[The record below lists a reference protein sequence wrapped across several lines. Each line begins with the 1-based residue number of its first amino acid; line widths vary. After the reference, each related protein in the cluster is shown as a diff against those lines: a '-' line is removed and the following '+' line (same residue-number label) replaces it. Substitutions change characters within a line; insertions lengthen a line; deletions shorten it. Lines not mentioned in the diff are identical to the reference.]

1 MMRCVPALILLA
13 GLCLTL
19 FSSAVAAETTVRV
32 LLPGGYG
39 ARLPQKDEGVERLAV
54 STGEV
59 LFGGMQYFGKIEIWR
74 GKNGLYVV
82 NELPLEEYVKGV
94 VSGEVGRAWDIEA
107 LKAQAVV
114 SRTYVL
120 MQKAYAVS
128 APVPYDV
135 TSSVLHQVFKGGDV
149 PEPIARAVE
158 DTRGEI
164 LTFDGGPIVAYF
176 HSTSG
181 GITEDAAEVF
191 GKSYPYLK
199 PVETNSELSPYFL
212 WQKKIALKDM
222 EKASGVKGLKDIGID
237 SHTESGRVRTFS
249 FVNGSGSTKIAAK
262 TLRQNLGWD
271 KLPSTFVTSIMRDNG
286 AFIIEGRGY
295 GHGVGMCQWSALQMA
310 RDGKTYRD
318 ILSYFYQGTVLQ
330 QYEDR

>member
-32 LLPGGYG
+32 LLTGGNG

-94 VSGEVGRAWDIEA
+94 VSGEVGRSWDIEA

-237 SHTESGRVRTFS
+237 SHTASGRVRTFS

>member
-1 MMRCVPALILLA
+1 MMRCVLALIILV
-13 GLCLTL
+13 GICL
-19 FSSAVAAETTVRV
+19 SVISPAVAAETTVRV
-32 LLPGGYG
+32 LLAGSNGG
-39 ARLPQKDEGVERLAV
+39 RLPQKDEGVERLAV

-59 LFGGMQYFGKIEIWR
+59 IFGGMQYFGKIEVWR

-94 VSGEVGRAWDIEA
+94 VSGEVGRSWDIEA
-107 LKAQAVV
+107 LKAQAVI

-120 MQKAYAVS
+120 MQKNYAVA

-149 PEPIARAVE
+149 PESIAQAVE
-158 DTRGEI
+158 STRGEI
-164 LTFDGGPIVAYF
+164 LTFEGKPIVAYF

-212 WQKKIALKDM
+212 WQKKIPVKDM
-222 EKASGVKGLKDIGID
+222 EKAAGVKGLKDIGID
-237 SHTESGRVRTFS
+237 SHSASGRVRNFS
-249 FVNGSGSTKIAAK
+249 FVNGSGSTKIVAK

-286 AFIIEGRGY
+286 YFIVEGRGY

-310 RDGKTYRD
+310 RDGKTYKD

>member
-32 LLPGGYG
+32 LLTGGNG

-94 VSGEVGRAWDIEA
+94 VSGEVGRSWDIEA

-128 APVPYDV
+128 VPVPYDV

-237 SHTESGRVRTFS
+237 SHTASGRVRTFS
-249 FVNGSGSTKIAAK
+249 FVNGPGSTKIAAK

>member
-1 MMRCVPALILLA
+1 MLLA
-13 GLCLTL
+13 GICLSL
-19 FSSAVAAETTVRV
+19 FSPAFGAETTVRV
-32 LLPGGYG
+32 LLTGSNG

-94 VSGEVGRAWDIEA
+94 VSGEVGRSWDIEA
-107 LKAQAVV
+107 LKAQAVS

-120 MQKAYAVS
+120 MQKNSAVT

-135 TSSVLHQVFKGGDV
+135 TSSVLHQVFKGGNV
-149 PEPIARAVE
+149 PESITEAV
-158 DTRGEI
+158 DSTRGEI
-164 LTFDGGPIVAYF
+164 LTFDSRPIVAYF

-181 GITEDAAEVF
+181 GITEDAFEVF
-191 GKSYPYLK
+191 GKSYSYLK

-212 WQKKIALKDM
+212 WQKKISVKDM
-222 EKASGVKGLKDIGID
+222 EKASGVKGLKGISID
-237 SHTESGRVRTFS
+237 SHTASGRVRNFS
-249 FVNGSGSTKIAAK
+249 FVNGAGSTKIAAK
-262 TLRQNLGWD
+262 TLRQSLGWD
-271 KLPSTFVTSIMRDNG
+271 KLPSTFITSIMRDNG
-286 AFIIEGRGY
+286 AFIIEGRGF

-310 RDGKTYRD
+310 RDGKSYRD
-318 ILSYFYQGTVLQ
+318 ILAYFYQGTVLQ